1 MCLVRSVTYVSG
13 RSLLCLT
20 TYVLRSK
27 ATCCLYTGST
37 SDLVRRLEQHNADV
51 STSTKHRGPWEL
63 VHREDFFGFHFTV
76 QHRRQSRSQRWCRI
90 YLLLYFGGLSR
101 TPGHFQIVD
110 VLQIEP
116 KLSVCMKVPC

>member
-63 VHREDFFGFHFTV
+63 VHREDFFGFTSLSSIGGSQEASDGAGFTCCSISEAFPE
-76 QHRRQSRSQRWCRI
+76 RLDTSRS
-90 YLLLYFGGLSR
+90 
-101 TPGHFQIVD
+101 
-110 VLQIEP
+110 
-116 KLSVCMKVPC
+116 